1 MITIHTPLGPRVIS
15 AAVAEAL
22 GIRPGEHVGRRLWEL
37 AWKDEMA
44 TTRAAP
50 SR

>member
-22 GIRPGEHVGRRLWEL
+22 GIRPGERIGRRLWDL
-37 AWKDEMA
+37 AEMA
-44 TTRAAP
+44 EHDER
-50 SR
+50 RRQ